1 MPDQFLLD
9 RSLGQPVT
17 LSAKAL
23 LSLQPSDTYTPEELG
38 SYLAG
43 YHPAGARADEVSPV
57 QLVPREEFVY
67 RTFDKRDAFQLV
79 GVEGDSDSNVP
90 EIDLRS
96 STASGKTVDRFLGMF
111 LPQRVVQQAAFDVR
125 MAGLRR
131 LRAALEHHRE
141 NQLWTTLTTT
151 GSWTA
156 GNVLALGATQ
166 NWNGGADSDPLRDL
180 HIAIE
185 ASAMPPTAIWM
196 NQKVANAF
204 LRHDRVRDHIR
215 SMVGDDALGRAVGSV
230 NAEENT
236 DFQLPGLPTIRV
248 SKRKYQSDAAGAL
261 SYSMPNSVV
270 LVRATNSTNEGDDI
284 NTTTTFRYEGESKT
298 GFDAREFFDQ
308 SPRSARGGV
317 MLVAIVSDVAV
328 MTASDVG
335 GLITGIIS

>member
-1 MPDQFLLD
+1 MSTQLLLD
-9 RSLGQPVT
+9 RSLGRPVS

-23 LSLQPSDTYTPEELG
+23 LSLQPSDVYTPEEL
-38 SYLAG
+38 STYLAG
-43 YHPAGARADEVSPV
+43 YSPAGARADEVSPV
-57 QLVPREEFVY
+57 QLVEREEFIY
-67 RTFDKRDAFQLV
+67 RTFDKKDAFQLV
-79 GVEGDSDSNVP
+79 AVEGDSDADVP

-96 STASGKTVDRFLGMF
+96 STATGKTVDRFLGMF
-111 LPQRVVQQAAFDVR
+111 LPQRVVQQANFDVR

-141 NQLWTTLTTT
+141 NALWTTLTTT

-156 GNVLALGATQ
+156 GNVLALAGTQ

-185 ASAMPPTAIWM
+185 ASAMPPTAVWM

-230 NAEENT
+230 NADENT
-236 DFQLPGLPTIRV
+236 DFELPGLPTIRV

-261 SYSMPNSVV
+261 SYSLPNSVV
-270 LVRATNSTNEGDDI
+270 LVRATTATNEGDDI
-284 NTTTTFRYEGESKT
+284 NTSTTFRYQGESRT
-298 GFDAREFFDQ
+298 GFDAREFFDA
-308 SPRSARGGV
+308 SRGGRGGI
-317 MLVAIVSDVAV
+317 MLVAIVSDIAV

-335 GLITGIIS
+335 GLITGVIA